1 MNTSAWE
8 NDPTGRHQYR
18 WWDGE
23 QWTDQVA
30 DDGVQKVDPLSHSE
44 AKLPRTGHQHPPSA
58 PSLTHGPPGGELSA
72 GSSSVPPDPLSML
85 ASRWRR
91 VSAELIV
98 IVIEVTL
105 SLLLEILSVI
115 PILIWSLI
123 VFSRGQSPGKQ
134 LLKMRVVRLDNH
146 RSATWGLMALRH
158 LVLKMEV
165 VFVLNFI
172 EMSDDYEEL
181 SSTDIAVFAILVFL
195 SLWALANFIVF
206 LSTENKQAIWDK
218 MLNTVVISDPDGIFD
233 PRRR

>member
-1 MNTSAWE
+1 M
-8 NDPTGRHQYR
+8 
-18 WWDGE
+18 
-23 QWTDQVA
+23 
-30 DDGVQKVDPLSHSE
+30 
-44 AKLPRTGHQHPPSA
+44 
-58 PSLTHGPPGGELSA
+58 
-72 GSSSVPPDPLSML
+72 
-85 ASRWRR
+85 
-91 VSAELIV
+91 
-98 IVIEVTL
+98 
-105 SLLLEILSVI
+105 
-115 PILIWSLI
+115 
-123 VFSRGQSPGKQ
+123 
-134 LLKMRVVRLDNH
+134 DNH